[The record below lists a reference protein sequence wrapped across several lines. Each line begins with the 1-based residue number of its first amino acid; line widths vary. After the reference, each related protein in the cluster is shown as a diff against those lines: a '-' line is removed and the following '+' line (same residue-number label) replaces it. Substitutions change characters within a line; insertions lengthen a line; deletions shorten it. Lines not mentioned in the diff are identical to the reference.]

1 MEQEIQRKEKKKQNK
16 PDLLCVYQFPVEHAH
31 CTKANKKYTYMDT
44 GKIHAVSMKYTAV
57 AAVVQPFKSLNV
69 CVQIESGCAV
79 EWKYYNEKWNTQS
92 VKKGTQFNKLT
103 LCALWYAMCAFGLSK
118 WYS

>member
-1 MEQEIQRKEKKKQNK
+1 MLDGARNTAQGKKTKQARSIALMVCLN
-16 PDLLCVYQFPVEHAH
+16 DDVCVCECAYQFPVEHAH

-79 EWKYYNEKWNTQS
+79 E
-92 VKKGTQFNKLT
+92 
-103 LCALWYAMCAFGLSK
+103 
-118 WYS
+118 